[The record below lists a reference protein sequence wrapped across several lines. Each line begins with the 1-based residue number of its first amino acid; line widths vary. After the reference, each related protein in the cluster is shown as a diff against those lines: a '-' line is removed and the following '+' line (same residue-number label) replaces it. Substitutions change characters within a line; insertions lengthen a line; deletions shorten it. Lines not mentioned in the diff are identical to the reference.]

1 MAAQGRKHVHGK
13 AGVRFRAGYTS
24 SKQRNILRNNV
35 TELVK
40 NEKVIVTTSCVAGL
54 VKEASNLITLA
65 KRGDLHARRQ
75 AAAVLRHYPI
85 DSEGTLPLDKL
96 FNDLAKRFEK
106 VNGGYV
112 RVLKVAPRK
121 GDNAP
126 LRLITWTK

>member
-1 MAAQGRKHVHGK
+1 MAAQGRKNVHGK
-13 AGVRFRAGYTS
+13 TGVRFRAGYTS

-40 NEKVIVTTSCVAGL
+40 NEKIIVTTSCVPGI

-85 DSEGTLPLDKL
+85 DEEGTLPLDKL
-96 FNDLAKRFEK
+96 FNDLAKRFEN